1 MEIVELAREF
11 MCRVFDI
18 DNLTVLGILGMA
30 LAFILKVISM
40 EYKVK
45 AWFRHK
51 RMWSRLAV
59 CLTLLIIAV
68 YFDFYVIAVIIF
80 VVVVC
85 LSAVFPFLHE
95 WIILYAY
102 RRNYRIL
109 ERKTIERWMLSTS
122 AKLRF
127 YALRIKNSRD
137 EQRQLLQVALL
148 DKSKNW
154 DIYDFEYKKYVLPHL
169 DVLFR
174 IGAVKSF
181 REECARLSQFEDT
194 SYMQTYKTYLA
205 YDEMEYEEMA
215 KEMEPASGEDDAQL
229 VTLLNNLCAYEASG
243 EKEKMECVVKE
254 LLHFKRRGIVHCVLY
269 HDLMH
274 YYDEIVHDKEKAD
287 ALAGEIEEIELG
299 NFGDYL
305 ILMDVAFMHYRRIGH
320 QAKINELVEKIIK
333 KNEQMQK
340 GESCLLTKIRMLY
353 VIMDNGANWQ
363 DYSIRMFQ
371 DRLTYLNYNA
381 RVGAEFIKETFRF
394 LRDME
399 TNCDMHLRQEK
410 FDDIIYDFNQYAS
423 RYVDELE
430 AEISSIDRRFIYK
443 KKEYLLLKL
452 EMLKF
457 IAKDDIVAIRQN
469 NDEVYD
475 RIADMCEYNDNHREY
490 LHFLVVHADDIL
502 SMDKQIMEHK
512 DFDIVFANS
521 QKMKGYLMLRKTY
534 INNAENIV
542 CRIVDELDKR
552 AYDKSVV
559 YYILYVAYFYMML
572 GNKERCM
579 FFFSKFE
586 RYDVTVKNWTVPIQQ
601 IYAELHRFNNSNVF
615 VDNYDTEKAF

>member
-1 MEIVELAREF
+1 MEIVELARDF

-18 DNLTVLGILGMA
+18 YNLTVLGILGIA
-30 LAFILKVISM
+30 LTFIFRVIST

-45 AWFRHK
+45 AWFSHK
-51 RMWSRLAV
+51 RVWSRLAV

-68 YFDFYVIAVIIF
+68 YFDFYVIVAIVIVAI
-80 VVVVC
+80 VC
-85 LSAVFPFLHE
+85 LSAVFPFIHE
-95 WIILYAY
+95 WIILYVG
-102 RRNYRIL
+102 RRNSHIL
-109 ERKTIERWMLSTS
+109 YRKTIERWIFSTS

-137 EQRQLLQVALL
+137 EQRQLQQVALL
-148 DKSKNW
+148 DESKNW
-154 DIYDFEYKKYVLPHL
+154 DIYDFEYKKYILPHL

-181 REECARLSQFEDT
+181 REECARLSQFDDT

-215 KEMEPASGEDDAQL
+215 KEMEPAYGEDDDARL

-243 EKEKMECVVKE
+243 EKEKMRSVVCE
-254 LLHFKRRGIVHCVLY
+254 LLHFKQRGIVHYVLY

-274 YYDEIVHDKEKAD
+274 YYDEIVHDKEKAC
-287 ALAGEIEEIELG
+287 ALAEEIEEIELG
-299 NFGDYL
+299 NFSDYL
-305 ILMDVAFMHYRRIGH
+305 NLMDVAFMHYRRIGR

-340 GESCLLTKIRMLY
+340 GESRLLTKIRLLY

-371 DRLTYLNYNA
+371 NRLTYLNYNA

-399 TNCDMHLRQEK
+399 TNCAMQLRQEK
-410 FDDIIYDFNQYAS
+410 LDDIIYDFNQYAG
-423 RYVDELE
+423 RYIDELE
-430 AEISSIDRRFIYK
+430 VEIAGIDIRFVYK

-457 IAKDDIVAIRQN
+457 IANDDIVAIRKN
-469 NDEVYD
+469 NDEIYD
-475 RIADMCEYNDNHREY
+475 RIADMCEYNGNHREY

-502 SMDKQIMEHK
+502 SMDKQIMEHT
-512 DFDIVFANS
+512 DNDAVFADS
-521 QKMKGYLMLRKTY
+521 QELKDYLRLRKTY

-542 CRIVDELDKR
+542 CRIVNELDKR
-552 AYDKSVV
+552 AYDKSVA
-559 YYILYVAYFYMML
+559 YYILYVADFYMML
-572 GNKERCM
+572 GNRERCM

-586 RYDVTVKNWTVPIQQ
+586 RYNVAVKNWTVPIQQ
-601 IYAELHRFNNSNVF
+601 IYAKLKQFNNNNVF
-615 VDNYDTEKAF
+615 VDN